1 MYPTLNNFT
10 NSQYREFGLMNT
22 HKSHFKRGDIIVFDR
37 SNDGSGDYLV
47 KRVIGLPNETIKITD
62 GGGAALADYIDIS
75 YDGSTFRLDESYLTD
90 VAKTSTYAGA
100 FATYSP
106 LTLSENQYFLMG
118 DNRAN
123 SQDSRMIGPI
133 DKTQITGKLLVLYGY
148 AENVLT
154 ETDGNG
160 QVMNTLVNKHYY
172 SLWEMRFFLMSE
184 QNIHWFPGHMQK
196 ALRDIENKLKVI
208 DVVVELADS
217 RAPLY
222 STRNPILA
230 EKSKNKQKLLVL
242 TKLDLADENRVK
254 QAVEELKTIYD
265 NVLAGNLNDRGF
277 IRQIKAAVKMLGEP
291 VHKKQAAN

>member
-1 MYPTLNNFT
+1 MKETALQKKELPPRVDRKEVLYEKSNKFFNALVAVILTIIILFATSYIVVFSFYSRVYIDGASMYPTLNNFT

-172 SLWEMRFFLMSE
+172 PLWEMRFFL
-184 QNIHWFPGHMQK
+184 
-196 ALRDIENKLKVI
+196 
-208 DVVVELADS
+208 
-217 RAPLY
+217 
-222 STRNPILA
+222 
-230 EKSKNKQKLLVL
+230 
-242 TKLDLADENRVK
+242 
-254 QAVEELKTIYD
+254 
-265 NVLAGNLNDRGF
+265 
-277 IRQIKAAVKMLGEP
+277 
-291 VHKKQAAN
+291 